1 MSAVDYGLAKMGPP
15 KRRDLEALQPSLHA
29 KTGGVDDD
37 IHQGS
42 QDSKEH
48 AKFQEDRHKVTEG
61 YRGKTGID

>member
-1 MSAVDYGLAKMGPP
+1 
-15 KRRDLEALQPSLHA
+15 LEALQPSLHA
-29 KTGGVDDD
+29 KTGSVDDD